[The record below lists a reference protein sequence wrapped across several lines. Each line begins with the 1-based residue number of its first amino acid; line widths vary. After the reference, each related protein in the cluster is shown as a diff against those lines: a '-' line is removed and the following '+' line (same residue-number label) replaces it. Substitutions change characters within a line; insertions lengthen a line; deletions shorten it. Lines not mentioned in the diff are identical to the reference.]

1 MEKESINKEIEKIL
15 QSGKKAEKIKVS
27 PFFTTRMM
35 ARIENMEVN
44 NNFFTSFQLN
54 SIIKPALI
62 VLLIVNL
69 MNLYLFRE
77 NTNTNTTSSNTQLTQ
92 AEHEYLYT
100 SNDFIYN
107 EELLTQN

>member
-15 QSGKKAEKIKVS
+15 QSGKKADEIQAS

-35 ARIENMEVN
+35 ARIENKEVN
-44 NNFFTSFQLN
+44 TNFFTTFQLN

-69 MNLYLFRE
+69 VNLYFFRE
-77 NTNTNTTSSNTQLTQ
+77 NVNSKSASVSAQTIQTEQ
-92 AEHEYLYT
+92 EYLYT
-100 SNDFIYN
+100 SNDFVYN